1 MRQIFSSPRLEN
13 VEGVA
18 KLLTEA
24 GIETKLSE
32 PRGYRAV
39 SRREFS
45 YVPSKQEA
53 QGSAPSVWVVK
64 ADDYKRARELLMEA
78 GLLDEARTTSS
89 YLPETLQFKQ
99 SAQPPA
105 RQRISRMR
113 IALLFAVGAMGFWT
127 ILRIFFLN

>member
-24 GIETKLSE
+24 GIENKVSE
-32 PRGYRAV
+32 SRGYRAV

-45 YVPSKQEA
+45 YVPAKQEA
-53 QGSAPSVWVVK
+53 QGAQPSVWVVK
-64 ADDYKRARELLMEA
+64 ADDYKRARELLMDA
-78 GLLDEARTTSS
+78 GLLDETRTTSS
-89 YLPETLQFKQ
+89 YLPESLQFKETPKLPQ
-99 SAQPPA
+99 

-113 IALLFAVGAMGFWT
+113 IALLFAVGAMAFWT
-127 ILRIFFLN
+127 ILRMFFLR

>member
-24 GIETKLSE
+24 GIENKVSE
-32 PRGYRAV
+32 ARGYRAV

-45 YVPSKQEA
+45 YVPSRQET
-53 QGSAPSVWVVK
+53 QGTPPSVWVVK

-78 GLLDEARTTSS
+78 GLLDESRTGSS
-89 YLPETLQFKQ
+89 YVPETLQFKEAPKLPQ
-99 SAQPPA
+99 
-105 RQRISRMR
+105 RQRIGRMR
-113 IALLFAVGAMGFWT
+113 IALLFAVGAMAFWT
-127 ILRIFFLN
+127 ILRMFVLR

>member
-24 GIETKLSE
+24 GIENKISE
-32 PRGYRAV
+32 SRGYRAV

-45 YVPSKQEA
+45 YVPARQDT
-53 QGSAPSVWVVK
+53 QPTPPSVWVVK
-64 ADDYKRARELLMEA
+64 SEDYKRARELLMDA
-78 GLLDEARTTSS
+78 GLLDETRTSSS
-89 YLPETLQFKQ
+89 YLPETLQAKETPKLPQ
-99 SAQPPA
+99 

-113 IALLFAVGAMGFWT
+113 IALLFAVGAMAFWT
-127 ILRIFFLN
+127 ILRMFVLR